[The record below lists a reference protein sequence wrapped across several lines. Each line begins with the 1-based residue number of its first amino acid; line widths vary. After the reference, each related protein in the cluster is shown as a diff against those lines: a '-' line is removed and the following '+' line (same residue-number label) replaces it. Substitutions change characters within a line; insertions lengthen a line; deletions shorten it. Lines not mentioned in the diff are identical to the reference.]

1 MEETKEKIKE
11 QNNRLFL
18 LLSIMIMEFSNA
30 KTENDILQGLLDLVK
45 KVVDIK
51 EVILVDE
58 NKRKI
63 WGRDVDIKR
72 FEEFIDWSIRQ
83 SNPVFVEDGYGY
95 VGIVPVVK
103 QDRMFGSLI
112 VLLNHQ
118 PSMEET
124 EIFKVLSFL
133 SAIVLENIK
142 LYRELEET
150 YNYVNVILNG
160 LPEGIF
166 VYSNGEIKFQNE
178 KFKEENF
185 PDEVLKKAV
194 SLSEEAISLRTQRD
208 GEVILEEEFFSIT
221 SIPLTLGSEVQAL
234 TIVEN
239 VTESKELERLKRIDR
254 MKTEFIANISHEL
267 RTPLTAIK
275 AYAETIYN
283 SLEELDFST
292 LKEFLEVIMDQSNH
306 LENLLNELLD
316 FSRLERK
323 SLQIN
328 REKVDLCC
336 LVESAVNA
344 IKEFASSHN
353 VKVSFESN
361 VPCPAEAYVDPTRI
375 KQVLLNLLNNG
386 VKYSKK
392 DAPDRYVK
400 VILNEK
406 DGGVLIIV
414 EDNGIGIPDHAKN
427 RIFERFYRVDS
438 SLTYEVPGTGLGLA
452 ITKEI
457 VELHSGRIWVES
469 EVGKGSRFFVWIPK
483 DRAGEDN
490 RQDN

>member
-1 MEETKEKIKE
+1 MEETKEIKE
-11 QNNRLFL
+11 RNNRLFL

-30 KTENDILQGLLDLVK
+30 KTENDILQGLLNLVR
-45 KVVDIK
+45 KVVDVK
-51 EVILVDE
+51 EVVLVDE
-58 NKRKI
+58 NKRRI
-63 WGRDVDIKR
+63 WGRDIDIKK

-83 SNPVFVEDGYGY
+83 SNPVFIEDDLSYI
-95 VGIVPVVK
+95 GIVPVVK
-103 QDRMFGSLI
+103 QNRMFGSLI

-185 PDEVLKKAV
+185 PDEVLKKAI
-194 SLSEEAISLRTQRD
+194 SLSEEVISLRTQRV
-208 GEVILEEEFFSIT
+208 GEVISGEEFFSIT
-221 SIPLTLGSEVQAL
+221 SIPLALGSEIQAL

-275 AYAETIYN
+275 AYAETVYN
-283 SLEELDFST
+283 SLGELDLNT

-328 REKVDLCC
+328 REKVDLYD

-353 VKVSFESN
+353 VKVSFEIN
-361 VPCPAEAYVDPTRI
+361 VPCPVEAYVDPTRI
-375 KQVLLNLLNNG
+375 RQVLLNLLNNG

-400 VILNEK
+400 VILDEK

-414 EDNGIGIPDHAKN
+414 EDNGIGIPDHAKD
-427 RIFERFYRVDS
+427 RIFEQFYRVDS

-457 VELHSGRIWVES
+457 VELHGGRIWVES

-490 RQDN
+490 R

>member
-1 MEETKEKIKE
+1 MEETKEIKE

-30 KTENDILQGLLDLVK
+30 KTENDILQGLLNLVK

-51 EVILVDE
+51 EVVLVDE

-63 WGRDVDIKR
+63 WGRDIDIKR

-83 SNPVFVEDGYGY
+83 SNPVFVEDEFGY

-185 PDEVLKKAV
+185 PDEVLKKAI
-194 SLSEEAISLRTQRD
+194 SLSEEAISLRTQRV
-208 GEVILEEEFFSIT
+208 GEVISGEEFFSIT
-221 SIPLTLGSEVQAL
+221 SIPLALGSEIQAL

-275 AYAETIYN
+275 AYAETVYN
-283 SLEELDFST
+283 SLEELDLST
-292 LKEFLEVIMDQSNH
+292 LKEFLEVIIDQSNH

-328 REKVDLCC
+328 REKVDLCD

-353 VKVSFESN
+353 VNVLFESN
-361 VPCPAEAYVDPTRI
+361 VPCPVEAYIDPTRI
-375 KQVLLNLLNNG
+375 RQVLLNLLDNG

-392 DAPDRYVK
+392 DAPDKYVK
-400 VILNEK
+400 VILDEK

-414 EDNGIGIPDHAKN
+414 EDNGIGIPDHAKD
-427 RIFERFYRVDS
+427 RIFEQFYRVDS

-457 VELHSGRIWVES
+457 VELHGGRIWVES

>member
-1 MEETKEKIKE
+1 MEETKEIKE

-30 KTENDILQGLLDLVK
+30 KTENDILQGLLNLVK

-51 EVILVDE
+51 EVVLVDE

-63 WGRDVDIKR
+63 WGRDIDIKR

-83 SNPVFVEDGYGY
+83 SNPVFVEDEFGY

-185 PDEVLKKAV
+185 PDEVLKKAI
-194 SLSEEAISLRTQRD
+194 SLSEEAISLRTQRV
-208 GEVILEEEFFSIT
+208 GEVISGEEFFSIT
-221 SIPLTLGSEVQAL
+221 SIPLALGSEIQAL

-275 AYAETIYN
+275 AYAETVYN
-283 SLEELDFST
+283 SLEELDLST
-292 LKEFLEVIMDQSNH
+292 LKEFLEVIIDQSNH

-328 REKVDLCC
+328 REKVDLCD

-344 IKEFASSHN
+344 IKEFALSHN

-361 VPCPAEAYVDPTRI
+361 VSCPVEAHVDPTRI

-392 DAPDRYVK
+392 DAPDKYVK
-400 VILNEK
+400 VILDEK

-414 EDNGIGIPDHAKN
+414 EDNGIGIPDHAKD
-427 RIFERFYRVDS
+427 RIFEQFYRVDS

-457 VELHSGRIWVES
+457 VELHGGRIWVES

>member
-1 MEETKEKIKE
+1 M
-11 QNNRLFL
+11 
-18 LLSIMIMEFSNA
+18 
-30 KTENDILQGLLDLVK
+30 
-45 KVVDIK
+45 
-51 EVILVDE
+51 
-58 NKRKI
+58 
-63 WGRDVDIKR
+63 
-72 FEEFIDWSIRQ
+72 
-83 SNPVFVEDGYGY
+83 
-95 VGIVPVVK
+95 
-103 QDRMFGSLI
+103 
-112 VLLNHQ
+112 
-118 PSMEET
+118 
-124 EIFKVLSFL
+124 
-133 SAIVLENIK
+133 
-142 LYRELEET
+142 
-150 YNYVNVILNG
+150 
-160 LPEGIF
+160 
-166 VYSNGEIKFQNE
+166 
-178 KFKEENF
+178 
-185 PDEVLKKAV
+185 
-194 SLSEEAISLRTQRD
+194 
-208 GEVILEEEFFSIT
+208 
-221 SIPLTLGSEVQAL
+221 
-234 TIVEN
+234 EN

-283 SLEELDFST
+283 SLGELDLST
-292 LKEFLEVIMDQSNH
+292 LKEFLEVIIDQSNH

-328 REKVDLCC
+328 REKVDLCD

-353 VKVSFESN
+353 VNVLFESN
-361 VPCPAEAYVDPTRI
+361 VPCPVEAYIDPTRI
-375 KQVLLNLLNNG
+375 RQVLLNLLNNG

-392 DAPDRYVK
+392 DAPDKYVK
-400 VILNEK
+400 VILDEK

-414 EDNGIGIPDHAKN
+414 EDNGIGIPDHAKD
-427 RIFERFYRVDS
+427 RIFEQFYRVDS

-457 VELHSGRIWVES
+457 VELHGGRIWVES